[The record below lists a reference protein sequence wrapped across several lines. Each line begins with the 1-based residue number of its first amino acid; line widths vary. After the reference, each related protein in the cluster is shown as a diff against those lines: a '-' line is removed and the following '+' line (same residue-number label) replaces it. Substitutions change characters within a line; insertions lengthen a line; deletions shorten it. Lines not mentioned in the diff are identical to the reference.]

1 MSQTEMLE
9 LLNNY
14 NTMDRII
21 IKKNLRRIMKEKNF
35 KVKDIVKL
43 GYTFTNVYS
52 WINPS
57 TNNIPMFN
65 QGLDV
70 AVHFNF
76 DVKEFLKIG

>member
-21 IKKNLRRIMKEKNF
+21 IKKNLRRIMKEKNI

-57 TNNIPMFN
+57 ANNIPMFN
-65 QGLDV
+65 QALDV

-76 DVKEFLKIG
+76 DVKEFLKVG

>member
-21 IKKNLRRIMKEKNF
+21 IKKNLRRIMKEKNI

-43 GYTFTNVYS
+43 GYSVPNAYA

-57 TNNIPMFN
+57 AKNIPMFDQVLN
-65 QGLDV
+65 LGV
-70 AVHFNF
+70 YYNF